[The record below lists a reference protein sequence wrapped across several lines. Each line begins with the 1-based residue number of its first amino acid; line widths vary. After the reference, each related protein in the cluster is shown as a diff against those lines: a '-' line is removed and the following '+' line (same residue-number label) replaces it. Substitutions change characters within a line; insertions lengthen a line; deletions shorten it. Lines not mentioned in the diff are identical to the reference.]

1 MSPEE
6 TFDLLTLMATRDN
19 RTIGKVDVIA
29 WQQDAGDLD
38 FDDACAAVS
47 LHFRQS
53 TDWLMPKHLR
63 DLVKK
68 IRSERLDGF
77 QYVPVLGD
85 DDPKVYLKSL
95 REQRAAVASG
105 QREPAPAMPE
115 LSAGAAERAAAIRAK
130 CAHLFAAPP
139 KGGPSS

>member
-1 MSPEE
+1 MNPEQ
-6 TFDLLTLMATRDN
+6 TFDLLTQHIAPRDG
-19 RTIGKVDVIA
+19 RTVGKVDATVWHADI
-29 WQQDAGDLD
+29 GDLS

-68 IRSERLDGF
+68 IRTDRLDGF
-77 QYVPVLGD
+77 IYLPGSD
-85 DDPKVYLKSL
+85 NEDPATYLRRL

-105 QREPAPAMPE
+105 QREAAPE
-115 LSAGAAERAAAIRAK
+115 LPPPSEENRKAVADVLAAA
-130 CAHLFAAPP
+130 FPTVP
-139 KGGPSS
+139 KRRRQ